1 MAYSST
7 PPTPPTT
14 RRSVGP
20 LVLLLGVALTA
31 AACFASLGGDAAPQ
45 LALTRKAV
53 EEEMAGVVAGAEL
66 AADDKEGVEAE
77 AWWGSITEGQ
87 RATLAARW
95 AREVDAHPS
104 AKALNIRNM
113 HHYEVVE
120 RRQRTAVE
128 AANRWDEDHPGQ
140 SNLNPLRGVD
150 GIALG
155 DSAVVDADVEMADA
169 EKNAAAADWWS
180 NMSQGEKDAMA
191 ATYNLQ
197 SASATA
203 LNIRNMHHYEVVEKK
218 LTVAVEA
225 ADQWDRDH
233 PGQRAFNPLRGVD
246 GVTAPTTEKEQADI
260 DETVAMADA
269 EKNAA
274 AADWWSNMSQGEKDA
289 MAATYNLQSASA
301 TALNIRNMHHY
312 EVVEKKLTVAVEAA
326 DQWDRD
332 HPGQR
337 AFNPLRGVDGVTAPT
352 TEKEQA
358 DIDETVAMADTRK
371 NAAAA
376 DWWSNMSQGEKDA
389 MADKWDVRSA
399 SATALNIRNMHHY
412 MVVLKLEAKAARV
425 AHQWDLDHPGESQ
438 DLNPL
443 KGVDKTVETEVV
455 LSEVEKSD
463 SDLWWSGMSDDHK
476 REMAH
481 KWTSAGPGSTVS
493 GNALNIRNMHHYM
506 VVLKLEAKA
515 AREAEQWDKDH
526 PGEHA
531 ENPLKGV
538 TSHETAEVS
547 LAASEKS
554 AEAWWSEKT
563 DHQRE
568 ELAAEWKSTGPGAH
582 VSSNALNIRNMHHYG
597 VILKLE
603 AKAAKAAHAWDVEHP
618 GHEVRSERCCLSLR
632 FRCRSTKD

>member
-1 MAYSST
+1 MKFQRLDKLLSGSLCNQLQEHLQGAPMAYSST

-53 EEEMAGVVAGAEL
+53 EEEMAGVVAGTEL

-169 EKNAAAADWWS
+169 EKNAAA
-180 NMSQGEKDAMA
+180 
-191 ATYNLQ
+191 T
-197 SASATA
+197 
-203 LNIRNMHHYEVVEKK
+203 
-218 LTVAVEA
+218 
-225 ADQWDRDH
+225 
-233 PGQRAFNPLRGVD
+233 
-246 GVTAPTTEKEQADI
+246 
-260 DETVAMADA
+260 
-269 EKNAA
+269 
-274 AADWWSNMSQGEKDA
+274 DWWSNMSQGEKDA

-476 REMAH
+476 RDMAH

>member
-260 DETVAMADA
+260 DETVAMAD
-269 EKNAA
+269 
-274 AADWWSNMSQGEKDA
+274 
-289 MAATYNLQSASA
+289 
-301 TALNIRNMHHY
+301 
-312 EVVEKKLTVAVEAA
+312 
-326 DQWDRD
+326 
-332 HPGQR
+332 
-337 AFNPLRGVDGVTAPT
+337 
-352 TEKEQA
+352 
-358 DIDETVAMADTRK
+358 TRK

-443 KGVDKTVETEVV
+443 KGVDKTVETEVM

-476 REMAH
+476 RDMAH